1 MEFLENPK
9 KYILLREMHHPW
21 KKFSGL
27 AMAGSFQGARQ
38 AYVVYISLHH
48 KQHSYDVEEPTLEVL
63 TAWVYILS

>member
-1 MEFLENPK
+1 
-9 KYILLREMHHPW
+9 
-21 KKFSGL
+21 
-27 AMAGSFQGARQ
+27 MAGSFQGARQ